1 MYHTES
7 SYPTP
12 DNKLCKAVRGGLDD
26 FTDCPERYAQEKCPP
41 TTEEVS
47 NEDCQDGRDNTP

>member
-1 MYHTES
+1 
-7 SYPTP
+7 
-12 DNKLCKAVRGGLDD
+12 LDD

-41 TTEEVS
+41 TTEDVS